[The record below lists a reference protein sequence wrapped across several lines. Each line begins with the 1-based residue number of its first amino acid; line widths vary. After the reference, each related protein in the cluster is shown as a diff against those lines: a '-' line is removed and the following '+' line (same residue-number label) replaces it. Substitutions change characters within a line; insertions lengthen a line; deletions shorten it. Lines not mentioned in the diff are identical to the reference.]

1 MPRKTKAVNQQ
12 IADEPQAD
20 SREIILSIQPGND
33 KALNATQREFNR
45 LVQSIEQ
52 TKREMER
59 VKAVVQK
66 TRDKVLTELA
76 PLFAE
81 LKEKQLAWLHRLDEI
96 HDTMSLT
103 KGQKKTLAA
112 FILNEAEQLSEVLDD
127 EFVDSLLEKYE
138 TEEDMAFREERE
150 QMANQLFEKLFG
162 FNPNDEDAE
171 EKTEA
176 FFERMHERMAGNPF
190 GGNWDEPE
198 QKSSKKETARQKRMK
213 EEAQMEAKDVRSIYT
228 SLAKALHPD
237 LESDPKVREEKTE
250 LMKKVTQAYERNDL
264 YELMRLQLEHNSQGM
279 EKMADIVEEQLKRYC
294 KVLRKQLSQLQTEF
308 WEYTQQSDDAKIISD
323 FLTYKYDFSA
333 AKFRSRKKRLLDDI
347 NHIQAYIDELRDKK
361 GVVYFL
367 KVIKQS
373 YWF

>member
-1 MPRKTKAVNQQ
+1 MPRKSKAVKQQ
-12 IADEPQAD
+12 IADKPRAH
-20 SREIILSIQPGND
+20 SCEIILSIQPGND

-52 TKREMER
+52 TKCEMER
-59 VKAVVQK
+59 VKAIVQK
-66 TRDKVLTELA
+66 TRDKVLTELM

-81 LKEKQLAWLHRLDEI
+81 LKEKQLAWLRRLDEI

-112 FILNEAEQLSEVLDD
+112 FILNEAEQLSEVLDN
-127 EFVDSLLEKYE
+127 EFVDSLLAKYE

-150 QMANQLFEKLFG
+150 QMADKLFEKLFG

-171 EKTEA
+171 VKTEA
-176 FFERMHERMAGNPF
+176 FFERMYERMAGNPF
-190 GGNWDEPE
+190 GGNRDEPE

-279 EKMADIVEEQLKRYC
+279 AKMADIVEEQLKRYC
-294 KVLRKQLSQLQTEF
+294 KVLRKQLGQLQTEF
-308 WEYTQQSDDAKIISD
+308 WEYIQQSEDAQIISD

-333 AKFRSRKKRLLDDI
+333 AKFRSRKKRLLDNI

-367 KVIKQS
+367 KVIK
-373 YWF
+373 